1 MPRKQSLNL
10 TDAELRLMDV
20 LWERGS
26 GTVSDVA
33 DALPRESPLAYSS
46 VLTTLRVLEKKGYLA
61 HVKEGR
67 AFIYRPVV
75 DREQARKSAVAHLVH
90 RFFENSPDLLMLN
103 LLGSQKLKS
112 GTLARLKTRIEKEK
126 S

>member
-1 MPRKQSLNL
+1 
-10 TDAELRLMDV
+10 MDV